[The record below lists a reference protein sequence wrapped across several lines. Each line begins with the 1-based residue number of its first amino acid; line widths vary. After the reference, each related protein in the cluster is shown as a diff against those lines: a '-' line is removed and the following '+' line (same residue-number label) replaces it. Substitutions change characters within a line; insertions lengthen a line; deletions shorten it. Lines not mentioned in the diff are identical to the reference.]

1 MKDDSIKIIDTKSHK
16 AVVDSK
22 GTFIK
27 REETLAVERA
37 LQIVINNIEFSMT
50 MQTPGAERYLI
61 RGLLFA
67 ESIANLPFK
76 SFKKRETDIGTIA
89 KIRLD
94 IDNNELISRRF
105 NMNSACGVCG
115 KESLENLY
123 KSIIPVNRKST
134 LKLDVDVVND
144 LYTSMYRYQKIFQ
157 QTGGVHAAGA
167 VNSKGE
173 LIVVFEDVGRHNAV
187 DKVIGFLLEED
198 LLNSAEMLIVSSRV
212 SFEIV
217 QKCANAKIPV
227 LIAISAPSSLS
238 VEMARKAGIK
248 LLAFCK
254 KDRMTY
260 YNGYE

>member
-1 MKDDSIKIIDTKSHK
+1 MRNNDINVIDIKNHK
-16 AVVDSK
+16 AVIDSK
-22 GTFIK
+22 GTFIE
-27 REETLAVERA
+27 RDEILAVERA

-67 ESIANLPFK
+67 ENIANLPFK
-76 SFKKRETDIGTIA
+76 SFKKREAQNGTIV
-89 KIRLD
+89 KVRLD
-94 IDNNELISRRF
+94 FDNSELISRRF

-115 KESLENLY
+115 KESLKNLY
-123 KSIIPVNRKST
+123 KTIVPVNRKSI
-134 LKLDVDVVND
+134 LKLDVDIVNEF
-144 LYTSMYRYQKIFQ
+144 YASMYSYQKIFQ

-167 VNSKGE
+167 INSNGE
-173 LIVVFEDVGRHNAV
+173 LIAVFEDVGRHNAV
-187 DKVIGFLLEED
+187 DKVIGYLLEQA
-198 LLNSAEMLIVSSRV
+198 LLSSAEILIVSSRV

-238 VEMARKAGIK
+238 VKMAKKAGIK